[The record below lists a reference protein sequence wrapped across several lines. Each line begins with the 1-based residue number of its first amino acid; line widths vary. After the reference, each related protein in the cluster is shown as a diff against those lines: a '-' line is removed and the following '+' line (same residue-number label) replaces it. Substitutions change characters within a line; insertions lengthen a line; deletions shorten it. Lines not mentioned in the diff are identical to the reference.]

1 MPTLHVRN
9 VPEDLYERIRRLA
22 VAEKRSLSA
31 QVVVLLES
39 AVERQAAPPGPLFER
54 IRRRR
59 EQIERAVGKL
69 PSSVD
74 LLREDRAR

>member
-9 VPEDLYERIRRLA
+9 VPDDLYERLRQRA
-22 VAEKRSLSA
+22 SAEKRSLSA
-31 QVVVLLES
+31 EVLALLE
-39 AVERQAAPPGPLFER
+39 AAIQRHPESQQELFER

-59 EQIERAVGKL
+59 GEIQREHGRL

-74 LLREDRAR
+74 LVREDRAR

>member
-9 VPEDLYERIRRLA
+9 VPDDLYERLRQRA
-22 VAEKRSLSA
+22 AAEKRSLSA
-31 QVVVLLES
+31 EVLALLEV
-39 AVERQAAPPGPLFER
+39 AIERRPESEADLFDR

-59 EQIERAVGKL
+59 GRIYQSHGQF
-69 PSSVD
+69 PSGAE

>member
-9 VPEDLYERIRRLA
+9 VPEDVYERIRRLA

-31 QVVVLLES
+31 QVLALLER
-39 AVERQAAPPGPLFER
+39 AIEREPQPSGPLYER

-59 EQIERAVGKL
+59 AQIERAVGKF

>member
-9 VPEDLYERIRRLA
+9 VPEDLYERLRQRAI
-22 VAEKRSLSA
+22 AENRSLSA
-31 QVVVLLES
+31 EVLALLEM
-39 AVERQAAPPGPLFER
+39 AIERQPEPRGPLFDR

-59 EQIERAVGKL
+59 AQIESAAGKF
-69 PSSVD
+69 PSSVQ

>member
-9 VPEDLYERIRRLA
+9 VPEDLYERSRRQA
-22 VAEKRSLSA
+22 VAEKQSLRA
-31 QVVVLLES
+31 QVLVLLER
-39 AVERQAAPPGPLFER
+39 AIERQPEPSGPLFER

-59 EQIERAVGKL
+59 AQIERAVGKL

>member
-9 VPEDLYERIRRLA
+9 VPEDLYERIRQQA
-22 VAEKRSLSA
+22 IAEKRSLSA
-31 QVVVLLES
+31 EVLALLEM
-39 AVERQAAPPGPLFER
+39 AVERQPEPRGPLFER

-59 EQIERAVGKL
+59 AQIERAVGKL

-74 LLREDRAR
+74 LVREDRAR